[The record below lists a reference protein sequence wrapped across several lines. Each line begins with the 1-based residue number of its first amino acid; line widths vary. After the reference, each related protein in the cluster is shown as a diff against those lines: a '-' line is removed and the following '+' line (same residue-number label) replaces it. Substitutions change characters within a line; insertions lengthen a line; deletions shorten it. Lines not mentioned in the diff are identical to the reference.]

1 MADVFISY
9 KSRMRPRV
17 REIAAALEELGLT
30 VWFDAE
36 LEAGR
41 SFAAVINSELAK
53 ARCVI
58 VCCVGVLVTNDP
70 LPARA
75 ASKST

>member
-17 REIAAALEELGLT
+17 RELARAFEELGLT

-41 SFAAVINSELAK
+41 SFAAVINSELEK
-53 ARCVI
+53 ARCI
-58 VCCVGVLVTNDP
+58 VVCWTPDAFAPEAWSGQ
-70 LPARA
+70 
-75 ASKST
+75 